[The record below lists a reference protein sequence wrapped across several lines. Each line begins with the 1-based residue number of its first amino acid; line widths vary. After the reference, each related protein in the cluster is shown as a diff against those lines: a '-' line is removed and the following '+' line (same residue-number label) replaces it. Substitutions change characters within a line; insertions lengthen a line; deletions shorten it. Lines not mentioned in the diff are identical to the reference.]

1 MILFGD
7 YVGSFG
13 IHRIWMLYSQDR
25 LWARLKRLDGFGLR
39 TSALASAMLLCF
51 CGWTLAAPPDASWCA
66 ARQFRNRDRW
76 IHGHPF
82 ERLRQGRLYED
93 GIEGRLATRSVPS
106 DAIAECTERK
116 QLDGNADQESRPW
129 KMRSS
134 GMNKNRMRFYER
146 PSGSVLGCALK
157 ARGIQSFEMIT
168 AAKL

>member
-1 MILFGD
+1 MSHTEKLRKLILFGD

-93 GIEGRLATRSVPS
+93 GIEGRLA
-106 DAIAECTERK
+106 DAERTERRHRGVYREK
-116 QLDGNADQESRPW
+116 ADGRQR
-129 KMRSS
+129 RS
-134 GMNKNRMRFYER
+134 G
-146 PSGSVLGCALK
+146 VAALEDK
-157 ARGIQSFEMIT
+157 IVRHE
-168 AAKL
+168 